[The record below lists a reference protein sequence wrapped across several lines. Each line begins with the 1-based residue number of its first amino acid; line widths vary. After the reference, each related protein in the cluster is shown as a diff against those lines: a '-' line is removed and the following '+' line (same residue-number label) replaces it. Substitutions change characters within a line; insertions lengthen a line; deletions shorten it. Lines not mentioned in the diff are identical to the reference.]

1 MSLIPI
7 ATSDGDD
14 LVSADGDVICC
25 GFPDGGSSIE
35 RTTPVAYESRTAR
48 VAYES
53 RSVDADF
60 ENRVVD
66 VPKA

>member
-25 GFPDGGSSIE
+25 GFPDGGPLIE
-35 RTTPVAYESRTAR
+35 RTTPVSYENRTALA
-48 VAYES
+48 AYES

-66 VPKA
+66 IPKA